1 MSSCSS
7 PLILP
12 VYWSSAS
19 LRLRWR
25 LLSHP
30 PTQQNRSFFFSINS
44 YKQRKKNKTEKAP
57 KFQTTS
63 LSVDDSMLRADM
75 DRKALAI
82 TPPLLLLSSF
92 FFHLRYHPFLYNSPL
107 SFSFYFLARQ
117 PFYDDGSLLFL
128 TEAHQSFDFFCSHEL

>member
-25 LLSHP
+25 LLYHP
-30 PTQQNRSFFFSINS
+30 NKIAPFFFLINS
-44 YKQRKKNKTEKAP
+44 YKQRKKKKTEKAP

-63 LSVDDSMLRADM
+63 LSVDDSMLLADM

-92 FFHLRYHPFLYNSPL
+92 FFHLRYHPFSILLTSFFF
-107 SFSFYFLARQ
+107 FSFFSS
-117 PFYDDGSLLFL
+117 PTFYDDGSLLFL
-128 TEAHQSFDFFCSHEL
+128 T